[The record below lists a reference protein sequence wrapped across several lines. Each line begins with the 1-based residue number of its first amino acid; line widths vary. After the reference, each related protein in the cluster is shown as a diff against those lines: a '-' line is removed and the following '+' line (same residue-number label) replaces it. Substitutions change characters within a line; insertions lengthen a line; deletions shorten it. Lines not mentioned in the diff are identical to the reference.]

1 MKSAA
6 VYTAGR
12 VLVFA
17 VLAALCWVVGL
28 RGFVLVVA
36 ALLLSIP
43 ASWYLL
49 ARQREAMAA
58 DVERRVTARQ
68 ARRSD
73 LRAQLRGD
81 DEPSS

>member
-12 VLVFA
+12 VLIFVA
-17 VLAALCWVVGL
+17 LAALCWLVGL
-28 RGFVLVVA
+28 RGFPLAVV

-43 ASWYLL
+43 ASWVLL
-49 ARQREAMAA
+49 ARQRAAMAA
-58 DVERRVTARQ
+58 DVERRLSARQ
-68 ARRSD
+68 SRRAD

-81 DEPSS
+81 DQPPA

>member
-6 VYTAGR
+6 LYTAGR

-17 VLAALCWVVGL
+17 VLAALCWVAGL
-28 RGFVLVVA
+28 RGFLLVVA
-36 ALLLSIP
+36 ALVLSIP

-49 ARQREAMAA
+49 ARQREAMAV
-58 DVERRVTARQ
+58 DVERRLSARQ
-68 ARRSD
+68 TRRAD

-81 DEPSS
+81 DDPSS

>member
-12 VLVFA
+12 VLIFV
-17 VLAALCWVVGL
+17 VLAALCWLIGL
-28 RGFVLVVA
+28 RGFLLAAV

-43 ASWYLL
+43 ASWFLL
-49 ARQREAMAA
+49 ARQRAAMAA
-58 DVERRVTARQ
+58 DVERRLTDRQ
-68 ARRSD
+68 ARRAD

-81 DEPSS
+81 DDPAA